1 MNGEIYNSWN
11 HYNYATGETGS
22 YSPSINTSRKQTS
35 ASSNSILAIQQKLNK
50 LGYKGKNGK
59 SLVEDGIWGT
69 NTAYAHDAYTL
80 DVRKQT
86 AQQKQAASDPLNA
99 QLKQLADS
107 IPNNTVPKPLA
118 SSSHVQSVLKDNTRS
133 QQEKEDIAQRAMD
146 PQPDYLAGLRELLDD
161 TKPKK
166 SPQDELLE
174 LLGQKVPESVSS
186 SSHVQSVLKD
196 NTLSQQE
203 QEARLQRAMDA
214 IQTKADERERA
225 RKSANPLDAILYY
238 NNDPGKS
245 QTERQE
251 DYMRALQHLLQPGQT
266 ESEYRQEYRYLDTI
280 NRTAE
285 NNKNRYLSYQKAL
298 DQKLNQSSDPL
309 YVLERSLKRY
319 SPTQYSQEEL
329 GQIYDRAAKQIIIP
343 FGFTESG
350 YRQRAVLR
358 EALAQTSSQLPEYT
372 DAEWQKTA
380 YNLRIDG
387 ANLKNWGIDGDASN
401 PNNCYY
407 WALKIWTRQGAY
419 PTISTDKHGPGVFIG
434 DEVSS
439 TEISAVFN
447 SDWSYDEKKLDA
459 LTHRLGNNFIADAE
473 AVGYNARLMTD
484 QLMAL
489 NITGYTS
496 HDMRAEYQ
504 SMEPWEQSQSEIG
517 RKKKLGQKV
526 EERILENLAPDETL
540 IVMAITPDNKGDTI
554 HFYRRDPDGTW
565 TEKPGKDPVKTTSS
579 PFTTP
584 EVRTDAGQVGGAYKI
599 ISAFAIS

>member
-1 MNGEIYNSWN
+1 MPRENLQFPQVTPDDEV
-11 HYNYATGETGS
+11 
-22 YSPSINTSRKQTS
+22 
-35 ASSNSILAIQQKLNK
+35 LNK
-50 LGYKGKNGK
+50 QLSN
-59 SLVEDGIWGT
+59 LVD
-69 NTAYAHDAYTL
+69 
-80 DVRKQT
+80 QM
-86 AQQKQAASDPLNA
+86 
-99 QLKQLADS
+99 ADNPTPS
-107 IPNNTVPKPLA
+107 
-118 SSSHVQSVLKDNTRS
+118 
-133 QQEKEDIAQRAMD
+133 
-146 PQPDYLAGLRELLDD
+146 
-161 TKPKK
+161 
-166 SPQDELLE
+166 
-174 LLGQKVPESVSS
+174 QKVP
-186 SSHVQSVLKD
+186 QSVANSTHAQSVMNNKTLSQQQVEENFQRIMDAINPPDYGKQLTDLLNPKKQKVTQSVANSTHAQSILND
-196 NTLSQQE
+196 NTLSQPQQE
-203 QEARLQRAMDA
+203 DYLQRLMDA
-214 IQTKADERERA
+214 LEAKNKEHEAA
-225 RKSANPLDAILYY
+225 KKSSHSLDFILNPET
-238 NNDPGKS
+238 NTNKS
-245 QTERQE
+245 QTEREE

-319 SPTQYSQEEL
+319 SPAQYSQEEL
-329 GQIYDRAAKQIIIP
+329 GQIYDRAAKQIIP

-350 YRQRAVLR
+350 SRQRVMLR
-358 EALAQTSSQLPEYT
+358 EALAQTSSRLPEYT

-565 TEKPGKDPVKTTSS
+565 TEKPGIYPVTTTSS

-584 EVRTDAGQVGGAYKI
+584 EARTDAGQVGGAYKI